1 MLLVMGLASQMVIW
15 DDDFCEQLADR
26 GFWVIRFDN
35 RDIGRSTILRD
46 RRPPKTWQLIV
57 RDRRGASYTLG
68 EMADDAVG
76 LLDQLG
82 VERAHVVGVSMGGM
96 IAQLIA
102 IRHRDRVLSLVSI
115 MSTTGNRR
123 VGRPHPRLIPHLL
136 RRARTDREGYISDFV
151 ETYRVIGSSHVSA
164 RPGAL
169 ARHRWA
175 LLRSRDPPRGRRP
188 PAGRDRDHG
197 GPHPAPPAAQ
207 PARRP

>member
-1 MLLVMGLASQMVIW
+1 
-15 DDDFCEQLADR
+15 
-26 GFWVIRFDN
+26 
-35 RDIGRSTILRD
+35 
-46 RRPPKTWQLIV
+46 
-57 RDRRGASYTLG
+57 
-68 EMADDAVG
+68 MADDAVG

-151 ETYRVIGSSHVSA
+151 ETYRVIGSSTYP
-164 RPGAL
+164 RDPERL
-169 ARHRWA
+169 RDTRWA
-175 LLRSRDPPRGRRP
+175 LLRSRASTPR
-188 PAGRDRDHG
+188 
-197 GPHPAPPAAQ
+197 APPASS
-207 PARRP
+207 PRS